1 MKGRFKSLGL
11 LVLSVVLS
19 CWLVGAAQPTPEV
32 TLETSP
38 TLTTAQKTWFRIG
51 YAYAEATEEDD
62 ITELGD
68 MLPGVPPW
76 ELLQALSEWKDDPED
91 QDLKGKVRPLLAT
104 YAKDQ
109 ADYLGVEAF
118 RLGEWCSQMED
129 ALVDFVIGLLTKNEM
144 SIFDSVI
151 RLRILSEEL
160 RLHID
165 ILSSEAPDD
174 VMGALK
180 EIHLNAAKLDI
191 VKIATEPGPIEERIE
206 EFLDAIM
213 SLPELIDKIKEI
225 FEV

>member
-11 LVLSVVLS
+11 LVLSVVLG
-19 CWLVGAAQPTPEV
+19 CWLVSAAQPTPEV

-62 ITELGD
+62 IMELKD

-109 ADYLGVEAF
+109 AGYLGVEAF

-129 ALVDFVIGLLTKNEM
+129 AVARFLLGVMLKNEEM
-144 SIFDSVI
+144 FYTSA
-151 RLRILSEEL
+151 LQMRILAEESQ
-160 RLHID
+160 HFID
-165 ILSSEAPDD
+165 LLLGEVPAEIIQTLEQVKTNAEKIDVLGAARGRIPIDVFTKAVLALPDL
-174 VMGALK
+174 VS
-180 EIHLNAAKLDI
+180 
-191 VKIATEPGPIEERIE
+191 T
-206 EFLDAIM
+206 
-213 SLPELIDKIKEI
+213 IKEA
-225 FEV
+225 FGV